1 MIGDSCE
8 ITDKGNSCRTA
19 PSQPEQINYKEHW
32 DKTYSNSP
40 EEKLGWYETDLK
52 PTLEMIDKTGLP
64 KTARILNIGA
74 GSSTLID
81 ELLNLEYSNVL
92 ATDISKVSLD
102 KLKARLGDESRRVEW
117 IVDDL
122 TKPILLGAIQPVDLW
137 IDRAVLHF
145 LTEREDQDIYFTLL
159 KQILKQDGF
168 VLLAE
173 FNLEG
178 AEKCAGLSVHRYN
191 EEMLAA
197 RLGNDFK
204 IIHSFNHIYT
214 MPSGAV
220 RPYIYVLFKRK
231 KKQK

>member
-8 ITDKGNSCRTA
+8 ISDKGKSCCSTPA
-19 PSQPEQINYKEHW
+19 QAEQINYKEHW

-40 EEKLGWYETDLK
+40 EEKLGWYETDLT

-64 KTARILNIGA
+64 KTARILNVGS

-102 KLKARLGDESRRVEW
+102 KLKARLGSESRKVEW

-122 TKPILLGAIQPVDLW
+122 TNPTLLNKIEPVNLW

-145 LTEREDQDIYFTLL
+145 FTERKNQESYFKLL
-159 KQILKQDGF
+159 KDKVKKGGF
-168 VLLAE
+168 AMFAE
-173 FNLEG
+173 FNIEG
-178 AEKCAGLSVHRYN
+178 AGKCSGLNVHRYS
-191 EEMLAA
+191 EEMLSE
-197 RLGNDFK
+197 RLGDDFNLV
-204 IIHSFNHIYT
+204 HSFNHIYT
-214 MPSGAV
+214 MPSGDL
-220 RPYIYVLFKRK
+220 RPYIYALFKRK
-231 KKQK
+231 RK